1 MLEARAAPNTG
12 LGRSAWACSSH
23 GRRCMPPPTV
33 PHTHRPMPSE
43 TEVTGSTALPLVLLS
58 ATLYSLYRWP
68 YLRSVCWQVFKLC
81 LAMLCLAICASPSV
95 PHRTLSGSVSCV
107 CLCPPAPSIIYP
119 YPRPE
124 QIINIPT
131 ILVSRALSDPDPG
144 RSVCTSP
151 ARHQHTP
158 RCGAAPRQSQEGKK
172 LPRSVGATSPS
183 GRRSVRRRV
192 APSLCPGRPS
202 DEPDAVVEDMPVVV
216 ARRGWSR

>member
-1 MLEARAAPNTG
+1 
-12 LGRSAWACSSH
+12 
-23 GRRCMPPPTV
+23 MPPPTV

-68 YLRSVCWQVFKLC
+68 YLRSVCWQVCSSCATPHVVGLC
-81 LAMLCLAICASPSV
+81 VGRVVCVFVPS
-95 PHRTLSGSVSCV
+95 G
-107 CLCPPAPSIIYP
+107 ASIIYP
-119 YPRPE
+119 RPE
-124 QIINIPT
+124 HINIPT
-131 ILVSRALSDPDPG
+131 NHDPRIARTHSDPDPG

-151 ARHQHTP
+151 ARHQHAP